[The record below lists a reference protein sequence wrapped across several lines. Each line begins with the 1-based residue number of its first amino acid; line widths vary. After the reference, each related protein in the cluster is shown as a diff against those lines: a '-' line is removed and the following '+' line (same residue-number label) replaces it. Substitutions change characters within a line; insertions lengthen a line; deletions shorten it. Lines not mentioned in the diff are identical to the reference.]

1 MEYLIICIV
10 AFTVSG
16 LTLFSGFGLGT
27 VLVPVF
33 AIFFPI
39 DLSIAMTAIVHFL
52 NNLLKLTLLGKHA
65 DKTAVVKFGAPAII
79 ASFLGAWLLVR
90 LSDLQPLLE
99 YNLFSIAARVTPVKL
114 IVAVLMIFFALIEIV
129 PRFEKASFEKKY
141 LPFGGVLSG
150 FFGGLSGHQGAL
162 RSAFL
167 VRSGLSKESFIA
179 TGVVIACMVD
189 ISRISV
195 YSSHFSQAGIGTN
208 KFLLFAVIA
217 SAFLGTF
224 IGKRLMKNITLRA
237 IQITISIMLFGI
249 AVCLGA
255 GII

>member
-10 AFTVSG
+10 AFIVSG

-39 DLSIAMTAIVHFL
+39 DLSIAMTAIIHFL
-52 NNLLKLTLLGKHA
+52 NNLLKLILMGKYA
-65 DKTAVVKFGAPAII
+65 NKDAVIKFGVPAIL
-79 ASFLGAWLLVR
+79 ASFIGAWLLVW
-90 LSDLQPLLE
+90 LSGLQPLLE
-99 YNLFSIAARVTPVKL
+99 FNFFSHVASVTPVKL
-114 IVAVLMIFFALIEIV
+114 IVAMLMIFFALIEIV
-129 PRFEKASFEKKY
+129 PRFEKISFEKKY

-150 FFGGLSGHQGAL
+150 FFGGLSGNQGAL

-167 VRSGLSKESFIA
+167 VRSGLSKEGFIA

-189 ISRISV
+189 IPRISV
-195 YSSHFSQAGIGTN
+195 YTSHFSQTGIGAN
-208 KFLLFAVIA
+208 KFLLFAAIA
-217 SAFLGTF
+217 AAFLGTF
-224 IGKRLMKNITLRA
+224 IGKSLMKSVTLRA
-237 IQITISIMLFGI
+237 IQIIISIMLFGI
-249 AVCLGA
+249 AICLGT